1 MPTLAELRAQ
11 LGPDAASI
19 SDEQLYAAATQ
30 AFAPMYSDPRHL
42 REELV
47 GKTGQWGN
55 RFGAAIDSYQAN
67 LYGLGEA
74 MGSTWAG
81 QRRKENEDA
90 SNLARRVARDQGAIA
105 SYKDVGGVGDALNY
119 VGGLAV
125 DSSPYLLE
133 AALGG
138 LAGRAVAGGARLG
151 LQLGKDLGMPAAT
164 KAASTSLGR
173 ASTAGAVAA
182 SYPSAVGDILS
193 NQREESGGQ
202 MDLGAAAA
210 LGVPYAALNAFGLE
224 GAAARATAFR
234 NGVRALDNVNGVRGG
249 LARAGATAA
258 GMGLQEGASETG
270 QEFLNQAG
278 RNAVNPNAGY
288 FGSAALDRYLESF
301 VGGAALGGVMG
312 GAGGGW
318 RRSEHYKP
326 QTPPAD
332 PTPGASTDLLNTPPP
347 QLGWNGYHNPG
358 QGQTPF
364 HVFPDGSTATTG
376 DMELMQRY
384 GMTPG
389 ELGGFRAG
397 GDRFDASTGRP
408 VSMADVA
415 GPAQGVPAAT
425 QFDPRFAG
433 FGNVDPTAVGL
444 SPFHDQALTP
454 NPAGGERVGPVA
466 APVWDSRT
474 QSYTYDTTGGKRLT
488 GQFDPTQGF
497 PHDIALPDT
506 PGVITADQFGAASG
520 NADAL
525 YGRDNGDPG
534 LALARQR
541 YAEQLAQQNQ
551 IKQTAAA
558 VQEKAKRDRED
569 VARAA
574 TLVGG
579 RPDAKIGDKAV
590 GLVLQLE
597 EQRDAGLIDEATF
610 VSDLAA
616 LSHQKYGQ
624 VAKAIKERDSAR
636 NTAGTGAAGPAD
648 VGRGAE
654 SGVAPAQP
662 GNLQPAAQQPA
673 AQAVSR
679 PGADGVRPGVA
690 GRGDALKQTVSFG
703 PSTTKEQVE
712 ELLNRGRGENKPRRM
727 LSPGELQLLQRI
739 NRAPERN
746 QQIVRDLLGLDAEGH
761 QVNAPM
767 TYDQVGEKYAKMT
780 GKNKGQPMDRAS
792 IQAMLAKLQIS
803 EPMIDAAHAAY
814 AESVGSGEIA
824 SADDEGNAHTDG
836 FRVGTAAEVSGEANI
851 KFEPEKEGSAKRNR
865 EAAGAER
872 WHQGV
877 NRFLGEAGMSLE
889 SIAEFRAGLDK
900 AFEDAQVTANREA
913 AAAQNRAQ
921 ATEVA
926 AQAPRTVHD
935 YLKRALAEG
944 NIQPVDIED
953 AAAEYADG
961 LDPGMPSWEDLSGAE
976 QAAWVGEYL
985 KHADQHTTAKEY
997 ARAHQQLQADAR
1009 KRLDKTDRS
1018 RAPGGAERAPA
1029 EEPAAGG
1036 VQAGDDRAAPQ
1047 VQPGDG
1053 EAVDVQKSRDTRGG
1067 ADLFHDKESL
1077 EDSLLSFIN
1086 ADEMGR
1092 RVTVVDTAADL
1103 EDATDVLAAYDDS
1116 AVAWTRDGK
1125 AILIADR
1132 IAVGKE
1138 RGVFMHEVGSHLGLE
1153 RMLKLEEF
1161 HRLAD
1166 KIVSWSTKDDGS
1178 LESKIAKAA
1187 RERVEQAG
1195 TEGAEERK
1203 AELVAYFVEEAV
1215 NAGVDPTALK
1225 YNTELGR
1232 WMRSMWAAFKS
1243 ALRKLGVKIDKL
1255 TAQDVV
1261 DLAYGMA
1268 RINVTGRFHGTAA
1281 DVHQFRSK
1289 FMGTGE
1295 GAQMYGWGHY
1305 FSELRGVARQY
1316 REDDVKRKS
1325 RRNMTSE
1332 PTFADG
1338 TKITMLDVVQLK
1350 LLGAMF
1356 SATLLAHNWKK
1367 AFDAAEASARA
1378 AKAEW
1383 EKLNQ
1388 AATDAGERQSQM
1400 WDRKMDANRQ
1410 HGWTSPE
1417 YREAKKAYDAA
1428 YDEHEH
1434 ARDARSQAIKRGVY
1448 KQFLEADHKLAVAD
1462 RVRAHGGL
1470 APPGA
1475 PGVKGQ
1481 REMSKWVRW
1490 GELQRQARD
1499 EELLGFGSVSQLLSA
1514 YRIDRIAG
1522 VDFAD
1527 QYDAS
1532 PHLLALLSAAVDYYE
1547 APTPTANVKGNIYAT
1562 DLAVKAHE
1570 LLDWTKS
1577 ITDQPEA
1584 MREFLAKHDD
1594 LYRDF
1599 AASDYEKTGGGFYHY
1614 LVDQL
1619 KDGEHAPSANHVDP
1633 ERQRFHDDMAA
1644 KYGED
1649 WRNAKLSDDDR
1660 EQFRR
1665 MEHPPRRASLY
1676 LDSHGVKGVQM
1687 PVGHMSGGTYET
1699 GRNFVVF
1706 DQKNIIRAVN
1716 NPANRVSKSVQ
1727 FSRAE
1732 GADSQAVSRLNDLR
1746 QAINDTMP
1754 SAARDRVTNLRDAW
1768 AKYSPYLLSNFQL
1781 MEKFGGKGPGKLESL
1796 KDHLRLTDLMTQE
1809 ATRQQMQYDEVAKRW
1824 VRLPDAAKTLLH
1836 DIMQRATLNRIH
1848 PDKAL
1853 TDEANAHLTT
1863 EQKAEYPRLR
1873 QDWERLGRTWPAATK
1888 VYADALAVEDRAWQS
1903 RVDALEALTKRYG
1916 IAYATPK
1923 RTPGPYF
1930 PLVRFG
1936 DYLAVAKSKEFLELE
1951 DQILSVEKDDP
1962 VTRKEANKILDEM
1975 RADPKHYQVSAHET
1989 RAAADRALA
1998 GYRQQGYE
2006 KVYSAMKDQHLN
2018 ALPKNM
2024 HATIAQLAAGLSKD
2038 FAPEQVGEMTKVL
2051 GQVMLQSLPEA
2062 RAVMEDAA
2070 RKGVAG
2076 ASPDMLRAFA
2086 AKGRTDA
2093 FATSRLLYAKDLAA
2107 NMQAMKAEAQEGGYD
2122 LQHVHRE
2129 IEKRVALNMQFHD
2142 TPIQNAVNSVSWAYH
2157 LGMSPAFLFV
2167 NMTQPWLV
2175 SGPVLAGRFGLAKA
2189 TAALGKASREAIA
2202 VLKDARFKDGKWD
2215 AWAGIHED
2223 SVPEGRMMRN
2233 AEGKMVSE
2241 DRKAL
2246 RELMQRGIVD
2256 EGLNHEMSAFSS
2268 GYGKLEQA
2276 RKVMGWASQ
2285 QVELVNRTAT
2295 ALAAFRLARDGGMD
2309 YNDAVEYAYRTSV
2322 QTQIDYSAE
2331 GAPRF
2336 MRSGGGIPLAKMMFQ
2351 FRRYQQAMAM
2361 LLLGN
2366 LKKSFGSGKEAEVA
2380 RATLG
2385 YFGITTLMTAGV
2397 MGLPGFTAAAFLLGL
2412 GDDDDDERGDLKTR
2426 LRNYLVDMTGDKAMA
2441 DALAKGLPTLMGA
2454 DLSGR
2459 IGMGDV
2465 FSLYPRLD
2473 LSTARSVDE
2482 KMGRVAAAVMGPGVG
2497 GLGAQAFR
2505 AGQFFEQGDWAK
2517 GTEQLVPK
2525 MAADV
2530 IQAGR
2535 TATKGMTD
2543 MKGEQILGADEIS
2556 AWDTTLRALGV
2567 SPQDQ
2572 ANYYE
2577 ANAAINKV
2585 KRATAD
2591 RKAQIH
2597 NQYRAALHDGDMSDV
2612 RALID
2617 KFNEDHPQSPIKP
2630 KDELAW
2636 RKDARKQESM
2646 RGLDGIKLDPK
2657 RDRQY
2662 RDLVRFAQ

>member
-90 SNLARRVARDQGAIA
+90 SNLARRVARDQGAIT

-202 MDLGAAAA
+202 TDLGAAAA

-224 GAAARATAFR
+224 GAAARASAFR

-288 FGSAALDRYLESF
+288 FGPAALDRYLESF

-332 PTPGASTDLLNTPPP
+332 PTPGASTDLLNTPPQ

-358 QGQTPF
+358 QGQSPF

-384 GMTPG
+384 GMSPQD
-389 ELGGFRAG
+389 LAAFRAQ
-397 GDRFDASTGRP
+397 GDRFVPPGGGPGGGFAGGPTVVP
-408 VSMADVA
+408 
-415 GPAQGVPAAT
+415 GPAPVPFERQGLMGNLSPNSYGPYGNELVDTLDVMGSLPARSSPGAIE
-425 QFDPRFAG
+425 QNLGLVMP
-433 FGNVDPTAVGL
+433 PTAREHMDRQAALVAAFNAPNGNMLSGEHGLEWAPTEGDMNAIRTGDAQAQAQQAQLIAQAKAENAKRRAAAEQDLVTRNPDGTTQNKIKEREVTTHANLVSLRDAGVL
-444 SPFHDQALTP
+444 SPETFAAKVAEMDSALQAGDNKPL
-454 NPAGGERVGPVA
+454 
-466 APVWDSRT
+466 
-474 QSYTYDTTGGKRLT
+474 
-488 GQFDPTQGF
+488 
-497 PHDIALPDT
+497 
-506 PGVITADQFGAASG
+506 
-520 NADAL
+520 NAISKEA
-525 YGRDNGDPG
+525 
-534 LALARQR
+534 
-541 YAEQLAQQNQ
+541 
-551 IKQTAAA
+551 AAA
-558 VQEKAKRDRED
+558 V
-569 VARAA
+569 A
-574 TLVGG
+574 TLN
-579 RPDAKIGDKAV
+579 
-590 GLVLQLE
+590 
-597 EQRDAGLIDEATF
+597 
-610 VSDLAA
+610 
-616 LSHQKYGQ
+616 
-624 VAKAIKERDSAR
+624 AR
-636 NTAGTGAAGPAD
+636 NAAGAGAAGSAD
-648 VGRGAE
+648 VGRGAG

-662 GNLQPAAQQPA
+662 GNVQPAAQQPA

-690 GRGDALKQTVSFG
+690 GRGDALKQAVSFG
-703 PSTTKEQVE
+703 PGATKEQVE
-712 ELLNRGRGENKPRRM
+712 ELLNRGRDESKPRRT
-727 LSPGELQLLQRI
+727 LSAGELQLLQRI

-865 EAAGAER
+865 EAARAER

-900 AFEDAQVTANREA
+900 AFEDAQAAADRVPAGNREA

-926 AQAPRTVHD
+926 TQAPRTVHD

-1009 KRLDKTDRS
+1009 KRLDKTDQS

-1153 RMLKLEEF
+1153 RMLKPEEF

-1305 FSELRGVARQY
+1305 FSELRGVAASY
-1316 REDDVKRKS
+1316 RDSDVKRKTPDPKQEPLILGTGGKLPF
-1325 RRNMTSE
+1325 TSIQYLKQ
-1332 PTFADG
+1332 DG
-1338 TKITMLDVVQLK
+1338 VLNAGGRPVAGWQAK
-1350 LLGAMF
+1350 
-1356 SATLLAHNWKK
+1356 
-1367 AFDAAEASARA
+1367 FDAAVKKHEAVVRHDAD
-1378 AKAEW
+1378 
-1383 EKLNQ
+1383 LNQ
-1388 AATDAGERQSQM
+1388 AVVDARANAYAAVQRLLDAPFLSAERAAAKIEFDQAKQKEKAAQQAY
-1400 WDRKMDANRQ
+1400 WD
-1410 HGWTSPE
+1410 
-1417 YREAKKAYDAA
+1417 
-1428 YDEHEH
+1428 
-1434 ARDARSQAIKRGVY
+1434 ARDTAA
-1448 KQFLEADHKLAVAD
+1448 LVA
-1462 RVRAHGGL
+1462 AE
-1470 APPGA
+1470 GA
-1475 PGVKGQ
+1475 L
-1481 REMSKWVRW
+1481 RM
-1490 GELQRQARD
+1490 
-1499 EELLGFGSVSQLLSA
+1499 
-1514 YRIDRIAG
+1514 YHTI
-1522 VDFAD
+1522 
-1527 QYDAS
+1527 
-1532 PHLLALLSAAVDYYE
+1532 LALGGMRETSTVH
-1547 APTPTANVKGNIYAT
+1547 PGKGNLYAT
-1562 DLAVKAHE
+1562 DLAVRDHE
-1570 LLDWTKS
+1570 MLDWTLPA
-1577 ITDQPEA
+1577 DQQPSA
-1584 MREFLAKHDD
+1584 LSDLMRDPA
-1594 LYRDF
+1594 F
-1599 AASDYEKTGGGFYHY
+1599 AHVFAGFKDSGHQQTGGGLYHY
-1614 LVDQL
+1614 LEDRARQLAVDL
-1619 KDGEHAPSANHVDP
+1619 PAEVSH
-1633 ERQRFHDDMAA
+1633 
-1644 KYGED
+1644 
-1649 WRNAKLSDDDR
+1649 DR
-1660 EQFRR
+1660 EDVSPAEVVSRW
-1665 MEHPPRRASLY
+1665 
-1676 LDSHGVKGVQM
+1676 LDQNGVKGVRM
-1687 PVGHMSGGTYET
+1687 PVGYTRGGTYES

-1706 DQKNIIRAVN
+1706 NDKNIIRAVN
-1716 NPANRVSKSVQ
+1716 NPANRISKSVQ

-1853 TDEANAHLTT
+1853 TDKDNAHLTT

-1888 VYADALAVEDRAWQS
+1888 VYADALAVEDRAWQA
-1903 RVDALEALTKRYG
+1903 RADALEALTKRYG
-1916 IAYATPK
+1916 IAYATPE

-1936 DYLAVAKSKEFLELE
+1936 DYLAVAKSKEFLALE

-1998 GYRQQGYE
+1998 GYRQQGYG

-2157 LGMSPAFLFV
+2157 LGMSPAFLFM

-2223 SVPEGRMMRN
+2223 SVPEGRMTRN

-2336 MRSGGGIPLAKMMFQ
+2336 MRTGGGIPMAKMMFQ

-2366 LKKSFGSGKEAEVA
+2366 LKKAAPWNSGEEAKVA

>member
-90 SNLARRVARDQGAIA
+90 SNLARRVARDQGAIT

-202 MDLGAAAA
+202 TDLGAAAA

-224 GAAARATAFR
+224 GAAARASAFR

-288 FGSAALDRYLESF
+288 FGPAALDRYLESF

-332 PTPGASTDLLNTPPP
+332 PTPGASTDLLNTPPQ

-358 QGQTPF
+358 QGQSPF

-384 GMTPG
+384 GMSPQD
-389 ELGGFRAG
+389 LAAFRAQ
-397 GDRFDASTGRP
+397 GDRFVPPGGGPGGGFAGGPTVVP
-408 VSMADVA
+408 
-415 GPAQGVPAAT
+415 GPAPVPFERQGLMGNLSPNSYGPYGNELVDTLDVMGSLPARSSPGAIE
-425 QFDPRFAG
+425 QNLGLVMP
-433 FGNVDPTAVGL
+433 PTAREHMDRQAALVAAFNAPNGNMLSGEHGLEWAPTEGDMNAIRTGDAQAQAQQAQLIAQAKAENAKRRAAAEQDLVTRNPDGTTQNKIKEREVTTHANLVSLRDAGVL
-444 SPFHDQALTP
+444 SPETFAAKVAEMDSALQAGDNKPL
-454 NPAGGERVGPVA
+454 
-466 APVWDSRT
+466 
-474 QSYTYDTTGGKRLT
+474 
-488 GQFDPTQGF
+488 
-497 PHDIALPDT
+497 
-506 PGVITADQFGAASG
+506 
-520 NADAL
+520 NAISKEA
-525 YGRDNGDPG
+525 
-534 LALARQR
+534 
-541 YAEQLAQQNQ
+541 
-551 IKQTAAA
+551 AAA
-558 VQEKAKRDRED
+558 V
-569 VARAA
+569 A
-574 TLVGG
+574 TLN
-579 RPDAKIGDKAV
+579 
-590 GLVLQLE
+590 
-597 EQRDAGLIDEATF
+597 
-610 VSDLAA
+610 
-616 LSHQKYGQ
+616 
-624 VAKAIKERDSAR
+624 AR
-636 NTAGTGAAGPAD
+636 NAAGAGAAGSAD
-648 VGRGAE
+648 VGRGAG

-662 GNLQPAAQQPA
+662 GNVQPAAQQPA

-690 GRGDALKQTVSFG
+690 GRGDALKQAVSFG
-703 PSTTKEQVE
+703 PGATKEQVE
-712 ELLNRGRGENKPRRM
+712 ELLNRGRDESKPRRT
-727 LSPGELQLLQRI
+727 LSAGELQLLQRI

-865 EAAGAER
+865 EAARAER

-900 AFEDAQVTANREA
+900 AFEDAQAAADRVPAGNREA

-926 AQAPRTVHD
+926 TQAPRTVHD

-1009 KRLDKTDRS
+1009 KRLDKTDQS

-1153 RMLKLEEF
+1153 RMLKPEEF

-1195 TEGAEERK
+1195 TEGAKERK

-1325 RRNMTSE
+1325 HRNMPSE

-1338 TKITMLDVVQLK
+1338 TKITISDVVQLK

-1400 WDRKMDANRQ
+1400 WDRKMDASRQ

-1428 YDEHEH
+1428 YDEYEH
-1434 ARDARSQAIKRGVY
+1434 ARDARSQAVKRGVY

-1599 AASDYEKTGGGFYHY
+1599 TASDYEKTGGGFYHY

-1706 DQKNIIRAVN
+1706 NEKNIIRAVN
-1716 NPANRVSKSVQ
+1716 NPANRISKSVQ

-1824 VRLPDAAKTLLH
+1824 VALPDAAKTLLH

-1998 GYRQQGYE
+1998 GYRQQGYG

-2157 LGMSPAFLFV
+2157 LGMSPAFLFM

-2223 SVPEGRMMRN
+2223 SVPEGRMTRN

-2336 MRSGGGIPLAKMMFQ
+2336 MRTGGGIPMAKMMFQ